1 MKNLVVAFLIMLVP
15 FSVVHGNSDFDG
27 PVTIDGNLLVKGG
40 IESFEN
46 ISTDEAFV
54 SADAS
59 IDEIK
64 QWIAYTVVFGTE
76 QGRAYPDTVS
86 TARDVF
92 CFVAPVAGEIAFSN
106 LYCNSSGAGGD
117 SLLVDITIEGTSVFT
132 TGRKLKMTP
141 SCAAK
146 DNTLDCAYGRNSYVD
161 NAKDDCSK
169 GELIELDLDTY
180 GTYTTDPDG
189 VVVTVYFKPDH

>member
-1 MKNLVVAFLIMLVP
+1 MKWFVVVFLIMLVP
-15 FSVVHGNSDFDG
+15 FSVAYGNSDLDG
-27 PVTIDGNLLVKGG
+27 PVTVDGNLLVKGT
-40 IESFEN
+40 IECFEN
-46 ISTDEAFV
+46 ITTDEAFI
-54 SADAS
+54 SADAD

-64 QWIAYTVVFGTE
+64 QWIPYTVVFGAE

-92 CFVAPVAGEIAFSN
+92 AFIAPVAGEIAFSN
-106 LYCNSSGAGGD
+106 LFCNSSGAGGD
-117 SLLVDITIEGTSVFT
+117 SLTVDITIEGTSVFT
-132 TGRKLKMTP
+132 TGRLLKMTP

-161 NAKDDCSK
+161 IAKDDCSK

-189 VVVTVYFKPDH
+189 VVVTVYFKPEH